1 MTPLLR
7 RILTST
13 LAQLRVAHDTGVL
26 AVQEDIVQVFV
37 GKVRVF
43 QDGFDVFF
51 REAFSSFSMSFF
63 FFLSNYSLADDLPL
77 SLIKVLAQ

>member
-51 REAFSSFSMSFF
+51 REAFFLILAFF
-63 FFLSNYSLADDLPL
+63 FFSFQVTTPWQMTYPCL
-77 SLIKVLAQ
+77 